1 LKSARSRHYL
11 NLLFAAILVM
21 TALTGLF
28 QSGIAQSLNTP
39 TIYFF
44 WGEGC
49 QRCEDEKLFLQEL
62 KTRYP
67 DIQVLDY
74 EVREN
79 PDNKD
84 ILFQKAAALGF
95 EPGNVPVTII
105 GRSWWIGF
113 NELVAAQMES
123 VLSSTNTL
131 NPPVFQGSQ
140 AESSC
145 SIEESI
151 ACETPEPEII
161 NIPLIGE
168 VDLNSQ
174 SLTLSTALIAFVDGV
189 NPCSV
194 WVLTMLLALTINMGS
209 RKKIVIIGLIFLTV
223 TAGIYALFIFGIFS
237 VFSFVGYIGW
247 IRILVALLALF
258 FGAINIKDYFWYKEG
273 LSLTISDKD
282 KPGIFRKM
290 RRVMDLSEN
299 FWAMAGAT
307 VALAAGVS
315 LVEFS
320 CTAGFPVIWTNM
332 LITHDAT
339 TLTFALLLMLYLI
352 IYQADEM
359 VIFFTAVV
367 SMKASKLGEKHGR
380 ILKLIGGM
388 LMVTLAVVML
398 VNPAWMNDLSSSL
411 VVFGVAMGATLLV
424 LLVHRTIL
432 PRFGIHIGTEL
443 NSKKK
448 KG

>member
-1 LKSARSRHYL
+1 MITHRKRKIA
-11 NLLFAAILVM
+11 NLWIAAAILIAGLLAWFEPGQAQ
-21 TALTGLF
+21 AL
-28 QSGIAQSLNTP
+28 SAP
-39 TIYFF
+39 TLYFF

-49 QRCEDEKLFLQEL
+49 QSCEAEKLFLQEL
-62 KTRYP
+62 RTRYP
-67 DIQVLDY
+67 DIKILDY
-74 EVREN
+74 EVRNN

-84 ILFQKAAALGF
+84 LLFQKAAELGF
-95 EPGNVPVTII
+95 EPSNVPVTLI

-113 NELVAAQMES
+113 NDLVAAQIDS
-123 VLSSTNTL
+123 VLSTANTL
-131 NPPVFQGSQ
+131 NPLVYQGSQ

-145 SIEESI
+145 SIEESV
-151 ACETPEPEII
+151 ACETPEPQII

-168 VDLNSQ
+168 VDLNAQ

-209 RKKIVIIGLIFLTV
+209 RKKILIIGLIFLTV

-258 FGAINIKDYFWYKEG
+258 FGAVNIKDYFWYKEG
-273 LSLTISDKD
+273 ISFTISDKN
-282 KPGIFRKM
+282 KPGIFRQM
-290 RRVMDLSEN
+290 RRVMDVSEN

-307 VALAAGVS
+307 VILAVGVS

-320 CTAGFPVIWTNM
+320 CTAGFPVIWTNL
-332 LITHDAT
+332 LITHGAS
-339 TLTFALLLMLYLI
+339 TLTFALLLLLYLM
-352 IYQADEM
+352 IYQADELA
-359 VIFFTAVV
+359 IFVVAVV

-398 VNPAWMNDLSSSL
+398 VNPAWLNSLGSSL
-411 VVFGVAMGATLLV
+411 EVFAAAVGATLL
-424 LLVHRTIL
+424 LLLFHRTIL

-448 KG
+448 

>member
-1 LKSARSRHYL
+1 MESRQSIPPL
-11 NLLFAAILVM
+11 VSLLAVLLAMTVLV
-21 TALTGLF
+21 AGLQPVF
-28 QSGIAQSLNTP
+28 AQSLNAP

-62 KTRYP
+62 KSRYP
-67 DIQVLDY
+67 ELKILDY

-79 PDNKD
+79 AANKD
-84 ILFQKAAALGF
+84 ILFQKATELGF

-113 NELVAAQMES
+113 NELVASQMET

-145 SIEESI
+145 SLEESI
-151 ACETPEPEII
+151 ACENPEPQII
-161 NIPLIGE
+161 NIPLFGDI
-168 VDLNSQ
+168 DLNAQ

-209 RKKIVIIGLIFLTV
+209 RKKIIIIGLIFLTV

-247 IRILVALLALF
+247 IRVLVALLALF

-273 LSLTISDKD
+273 LSFTISDKS
-282 KPGIFRKM
+282 KPGIFKNM
-290 RRVMDLSEN
+290 RRVMDVSEN

-307 VALAAGVS
+307 VVLAAGVS

-320 CTAGFPVIWTNM
+320 CTAGFPVIWTNL
-332 LITHDAT
+332 LIAHGAT
-339 TLTFALLLMLYLI
+339 ALTFALLLLLYLV
-352 IYQADEM
+352 IYQADEL
-359 VIFFTAVV
+359 VIFSAAVV

-380 ILKLIGGM
+380 ILKLIGGI

-398 VNPAWMNDLSSSL
+398 VNPGWMNTLGSSL
-411 VVFGVAMGATLLV
+411 VVFTAAMGVTLLV
-424 LLVHRTIL
+424 LLLHRMIL
-432 PRFGIHIGTEL
+432 PRFGINIGTEL
-443 NSKKK
+443 NAKKK
-448 KG
+448 